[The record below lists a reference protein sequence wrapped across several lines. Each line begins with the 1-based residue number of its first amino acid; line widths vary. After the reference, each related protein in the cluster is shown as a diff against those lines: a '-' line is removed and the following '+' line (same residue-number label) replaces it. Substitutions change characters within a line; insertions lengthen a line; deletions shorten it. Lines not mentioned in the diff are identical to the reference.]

1 MIRQARDRKPDDPFA
16 RALRRSHGEPE
27 AEGTRAAAA
36 FALVAEKVHQPHRQL
51 TRIMETA
58 EEISKVTAESTKS
71 SPTGEN
77 MASQQ
82 DRDARQ
88 DQGSRT
94 EAARFSVL
102 DRSRTREGH
111 TDAEA
116 LRDTVRLA
124 RELEGLGYHRFW
136 VSEHHGVPGV
146 AGSAPTVLAAAVA
159 AATRT
164 IRVGTGG
171 VMLPNHQ
178 PLVVAEQ
185 FGVLESLFPGRID
198 MGLGRSVGFTDG
210 VRKALGRDKG
220 VAEDFAGQLE
230 ELLGWFRGTSPT
242 GVHARPSEGL
252 TVPPFV
258 LAMGEGATI
267 AARAGLPMV
276 IGDLR
281 NREKM
286 RRGIDHY
293 RARFR
298 PSPWAPEPYVVVSGT
313 IAVAATPQEARRL
326 LVPEA
331 WSMAYSRTHGTFP
344 PLPPAERVEAL
355 TMSAKER
362 GLYES
367 GLAGHLAGT
376 EEQVAHELATLLKET
391 GAQEVLVTTST
402 YDREALL
409 DSYRRL
415 ARIITG
421 VPLA

>member
-1 MIRQARDRKPDDPFA
+1 MSSVIA
-16 RALRRSHGEPE
+16 
-27 AEGTRAAAA
+27 
-36 FALVAEKVHQPHRQL
+36 
-51 TRIMETA
+51 
-58 EEISKVTAESTKS
+58 ST
-71 SPTGEN
+71 
-77 MASQQ
+77 
-82 DRDARQ
+82 
-88 DQGSRT
+88 
-94 EAARFSVL
+94 RFSVL
-102 DRSRTREGH
+102 DRSRTREGRP
-111 TDAEA
+111 TGEA

-124 RELEGLGYHRFW
+124 RELEELGYHRVW

-159 AATRT
+159 SATRT

-220 VAEDFAGQLE
+220 DAEDFAAQIG
-230 ELLGWFRGTSPT
+230 ELLDWFRGTSPT
-242 GVHARPSEGL
+242 GVHARPAEGL

-258 LAMGEGATI
+258 LAMGEGADI

-286 RRGIDHY
+286 QRGIDHY
-293 RARFR
+293 RDRFQ
-298 PSPWAPEPYVVVSGT
+298 PSAWAGEPYVVISGS
-313 IAVAATPQEARRL
+313 IAVAGTPEEARRL

-331 WSMAYSRTHGTFP
+331 WAMAYSRTHGTFP
-344 PLPPAERVEAL
+344 PLAPAERVDAL
-355 TMSAKER
+355 AMTDKER
-362 GLYES
+362 GFYEG
-367 GLAGHLAGT
+367 GLAGHIAGT
-376 EEQVAHELATLLKET
+376 EEQVAHELETVLKET
-391 GAQEVLVTTST
+391 EAQEVLVTTNT
-402 YDREALL
+402 YDRAALV

-415 ARIITG
+415 ARIIS
-421 VPLA
+421 A

>member
-1 MIRQARDRKPDDPFA
+1 MSSVIA
-16 RALRRSHGEPE
+16 
-27 AEGTRAAAA
+27 
-36 FALVAEKVHQPHRQL
+36 
-51 TRIMETA
+51 
-58 EEISKVTAESTKS
+58 ST
-71 SPTGEN
+71 
-77 MASQQ
+77 
-82 DRDARQ
+82 
-88 DQGSRT
+88 
-94 EAARFSVL
+94 RFSVL

-111 TDAEA
+111 TAPEA

-124 RELEGLGYHRFW
+124 RVAEELGYHRFW

-159 AATRT
+159 GATRT

-171 VMLPNHQ
+171 VMLPNHR

-198 MGLGRSVGFTDG
+198 MGLGRSVGFTGG
-210 VRKALGRDKG
+210 VRRALGRDKED
-220 VAEDFAGQLE
+220 AEDFAGQLE

-242 GVHARPSEGL
+242 GVHARPPEGL

-258 LAMGEGATI
+258 LAMGEGADI

-281 NREKM
+281 DRERM
-286 RRGIDHY
+286 RRGVDRY
-293 RARFR
+293 RERFR
-298 PSPWAPEPYVVVSGT
+298 PSQWAAEPYVVISGT
-313 IAVAATPQEARRL
+313 VAVAATPEEARRL

-355 TMSAKER
+355 SLTGREREFYER
-362 GLYES
+362 GLT
-367 GLAGHLAGT
+367 GHVVGT
-376 EEQVAHELATLLKET
+376 EEQVAHALETLLKET
-391 GAQEVLVTTST
+391 AAQEVLVTTST
-402 YDREALL
+402 YDREALV

-415 ARIITG
+415 ARI
-421 VPLA
+421 VHA

>member
-1 MIRQARDRKPDDPFA
+1 MSS
-16 RALRRSHGEPE
+16 L
-27 AEGTRAAAA
+27 TAA
-36 FALVAEKVHQPHRQL
+36 
-51 TRIMETA
+51 T
-58 EEISKVTAESTKS
+58 
-71 SPTGEN
+71 
-77 MASQQ
+77 
-82 DRDARQ
+82 
-88 DQGSRT
+88 
-94 EAARFSVL
+94 RFSVL
-102 DRSRTREGH
+102 DRSRTREGG
-111 TDAEA
+111 TNAQA
-116 LRDTVRLA
+116 LQDTVRLA

-159 AATRT
+159 SATDT

-210 VRKALGRDKG
+210 VRKALGRGKDD
-220 VAEDFAGQLE
+220 ADDFAVHLE

-242 GVHARPSEGL
+242 GVRARPAEGL

-258 LAMGEGATI
+258 LAMGEGAAI

-286 RRGIDHY
+286 QRGIDHY

-298 PSPWAPEPYVVVSGT
+298 PSPWAREPYVVISGT
-313 IAVAATPQEARRL
+313 VAVAATPEEARRL
-326 LVPEA
+326 LIPEA

-344 PLPPAERVEAL
+344 PLPPAERVESLPL
-355 TMSAKER
+355 TAKER
-362 GLYES
+362 GFYEA
-367 GLAGHLAGT
+367 GLAGHIAGT
-376 EEQVAHELATLLKET
+376 EEQVSHELETVLKET

-402 YDREALL
+402 YDRVALL
-409 DSYRRL
+409 ESYRRL
-415 ARIITG
+415 ATITSG
-421 VPLA
+421 

>member
-1 MIRQARDRKPDDPFA
+1 MSSVI
-16 RALRRSHGEPE
+16 
-27 AEGTRAAAA
+27 AA
-36 FALVAEKVHQPHRQL
+36 
-51 TRIMETA
+51 T
-58 EEISKVTAESTKS
+58 
-71 SPTGEN
+71 
-77 MASQQ
+77 
-82 DRDARQ
+82 
-88 DQGSRT
+88 
-94 EAARFSVL
+94 RFSVL

-111 TDAEA
+111 TNAEA
-116 LRDTVRLA
+116 LRDTVTLA
-124 RELEGLGYHRFW
+124 RELEELGYHRVW

-159 AATRT
+159 SATRT

-210 VRKALGRDKG
+210 VRRALGRDKG
-220 VAEDFAGQLE
+220 VAEDFAAQIQ

-242 GVHARPSEGL
+242 GVRARPAEGL

-258 LAMGEGATI
+258 LAMGEGADI

-286 RRGIDHY
+286 QRGIDRY
-293 RARFR
+293 REQFT
-298 PSPWAPEPYVVVSGT
+298 PSPWADEPYVVISGT
-313 IAVAATPQEARRL
+313 IAVAATPEEARRL

-331 WSMAYSRTHGTFP
+331 WAMAYSRTHGTFP
-344 PLPPAERVEAL
+344 PLAPAERVEAL
-355 TMSAKER
+355 TMTGKER
-362 GLYES
+362 GFYES
-367 GLAGHLAGT
+367 GLGGHIAGT
-376 EEQVAHELATLLKET
+376 EEQVAQELETLLKET

-409 DSYRRL
+409 DSYRGL
-415 ARIITG
+415 ARIGG
-421 VPLA
+421 VRRVSPCRAGRTTWCRSSAASRTRRPPNPSA